1 VKPNVVT
8 FAPTAN
14 QLLIYI
20 ATGQADAAIIW
31 GDMTTWAQSKGKIEV
46 VEIPANQNLIKTIPT
61 AITTCAK
68 KDGHLEVAKAFNE
81 FIANHTEVWEKW
93 GFKPWRG

>member
-8 FAPTAN
+8 FTPTVN

-31 GDMTTWAQSKGKIEV
+31 EDMTTWAQSRGKIEV
-46 VEIPANQNLIKTIPT
+46 VEISVEQNIIKTIPT
-61 AITTCAK
+61 AVTTCAE
-68 KDGHLEVAKAFNE
+68 KDGHLEAAEAFNE

-93 GFKPWRG
+93 GFKPWEG